1 MIKPGFAIITIS
13 DRSSKG
19 LREDLSGPKLVEC
32 VTKENWLVEYA
43 SIVPDEIDII
53 VDALKNCLINPKI
66 HIILTTGGTGFAPR
80 DVTPEATKIVI
91 EKNAPGIAEA
101 LRAESLKLTPHA
113 MLSRG
118 IAGISGNTLIINLPG
133 SPKAVEENFIF
144 LKPILQH
151 AVDLL
156 VGDPNSEAGH
166 TKTIK

>member
-1 MIKPGFAIITIS
+1 MIKLGFAIITIS

-19 LREDLSGPKLVEC
+19 LREDLSGPKIIEC
-32 VTKENWLVEYA
+32 VTKENWHVEYT

-66 HIILTTGGTGFAPR
+66 NIILTTGGTGFSPR

-101 LRAESLKLTPHA
+101 LRSESLKITPHA

-133 SPKAVEENFIF
+133 SPKAAEENFLV

-151 AVDLL
+151 AVDLI
-156 VGDPNSEAGH
+156 GSDPNSESGH
-166 TKTIK
+166 IKAIK